1 MPAEY
6 SDIAEEILSEYGKTS
21 LISDYDI
28 LSEYAE
34 HNSNI
39 YIGDGKLWLS
49 GSYAY
54 TNLID
59 FYFNND
65 EYTDKYYYD
74 DTEIVEENYLY
85 Y

>member
-1 MPAEY
+1 M
-6 SDIAEEILSEYGKTS
+6 
-21 LISDYDI
+21 
-28 LSEYAE
+28 
-34 HNSNI
+34 
-39 YIGDGKLWLS
+39 S

-74 DTEIVEENYLY
+74 DEYTDKYYYDDTEIVEENYLY